1 VKLED
6 KFPHLRHGV
15 PGERYEENPR
25 ERWLRV
31 MAQLIDKPVFLLL
44 VALSFALAVRGPGW
58 VIPGYQPSGWF
69 VFGLWL
75 CMTVALR
82 LMIVTVLSR
91 LRAALAIP
99 VRTQD

>member
-1 VKLED
+1 MKLED

-15 PGERYEENPR
+15 PGERYAENPR

-31 MAQLIDKPVFLLL
+31 MVQLIDKPVFLLL
-44 VALSFALAVRGPGW
+44 VALSFALAARGPGW

-82 LMIVTVLSR
+82 LMIVTVLGR

-99 VRTQD
+99 VRTLD